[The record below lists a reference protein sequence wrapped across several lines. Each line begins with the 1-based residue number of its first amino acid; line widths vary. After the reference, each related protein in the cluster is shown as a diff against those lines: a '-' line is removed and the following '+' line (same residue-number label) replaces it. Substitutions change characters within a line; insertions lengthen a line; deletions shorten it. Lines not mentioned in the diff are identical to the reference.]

1 MQIIKKLTEM
11 ISEEISDAKKY
22 AKCALKYKD
31 ERPELART
39 FDTLSRQEM
48 EHMSML
54 HSAVVG
60 IHRGVPADRGRAPE
74 GDDGRV
80 RLSARETHRGGS
92 GGPHAAGDV
101 SVRILEVIWK

>member
-1 MQIIKKLTEM
+1 MQIIQKLSEM
-11 ISEEISDAKKY
+11 ISEEIGDARKY

-54 HSAVVG
+54 HTAVVNIIEEYRRTNG
-60 IHRGVPADRGRAPE
+60 EPPKEMMAVYDYLHQKQIE
-74 GDDGRV
+74 
-80 RLSARETHRGGS
+80 E
-92 GGPHAAGDV
+92 AA
-101 SVRILEVIWK
+101 EVKTLQGMFR

>member
-1 MQIIKKLTEM
+1 MQIIQKLSEM
-11 ISEEISDAKKY
+11 ISEEIGDARKY

-54 HSAVVG
+54 HSAVVS
-60 IHRGVPADRGRAPE
+60 IIEEYRRTN
-74 GDDGRV
+74 GDPPKEMLAVYDY
-80 RLSARETHRGGS
+80 LHQKQIEE
-92 GGPHAAGDV
+92 AA
-101 SVRILEVIWK
+101 EVKTLQGMFR

>member
-1 MQIIKKLTEM
+1 MQIIQKLSEM
-11 ISEEISDAKKY
+11 ISEEIGDARKY

-54 HSAVVG
+54 HTAAVNIIEEYRRTNGEPPKEMLAVYDYLHQKQ
-60 IHRGVPADRGRAPE
+60 IED
-74 GDDGRV
+74 
-80 RLSARETHRGGS
+80 
-92 GGPHAAGDV
+92 AA
-101 SVRILEVIWK
+101 EVKTLQGMFR